1 MVIQIAVSLGGGTL
15 MSSVRTGWI
24 IGGAILVLLVSVSTV
39 YTGRGTHSA
48 NTAAQSQPQR

>member
-1 MVIQIAVSLGGGTL
+1 

-48 NTAAQSQPQR
+48 NTAAQTQPQR

>member
-1 MVIQIAVSLGGGTL
+1 

-48 NTAAQSQPQR
+48 STAAQTQR